1 MQTASIDD
9 LFDDFDPLDDFSP
22 LSSHGEQGLPAFET
36 PAATEPGLRTATG
49 FDFEPPSGAES
60 FDAGYEPSPRTAT
73 GFDFEAPSVPG
84 LDFGFPEEG
93 SGGVQG
99 EGLTGLDVLDFID
112 DSLGTSRAG
121 ESVDVLDFVDGP
133 PGAPPVAAPPAAPA
147 PHAAPAAPRVARIPQ
162 QEAALPPMV
171 GPKEATDPPAKAKPS
186 RGAAR
191 RIAAMAAVLL
201 VVAGGGAWMFFG
213 VGGST
218 PTPRPAPPAAPP
230 AKAEP
235 AAAAP
240 AEQAARAEAREP
252 ADPATAQGAAPGAAE
267 HAAAPEAA
275 QGTAPE
281 ATPDGAEQ
289 GAAPEGAQGTAAEA
303 VPDGVEQAAAPEAA
317 EDFHLARGRALEEA
331 GQGREALA
339 AYRAA
344 LDAQEGAP
352 GEAHHRASVVLLSL
366 DEGMRSYLEAKR
378 AVGADET
385 SVEFRLQ
392 LAAAAMES
400 GRAREALDAYK
411 EALALS
417 PDDPTVQEGLGRL
430 LITMG
435 TAREA
440 IGTLEPL
447 VRGDTAPPVRLVLGE
462 AYLQVGAWAR
472 AAATLEPIRDRDAA
486 AYLLAR
492 AFLEQGQS
500 AQALPYLLRAVEL
513 SDTEDVAL
521 RHLGYVYKELRKR
534 REAVAAFRAYLKR
547 VPDAVDRAEIEDEIG
562 SLTR

>member
-1 MQTASIDD
+1 VQTASIDD

-22 LSSHGEQGLPAFET
+22 LSSHGEQALPAFET

-171 GPKEATDPPAKAKPS
+171 GPKEAADPPAKAKPS

-218 PTPRPAPPAAPP
+218 PAPRPAPPAAPP
-230 AKAEP
+230 AKAET

-240 AEQAARAEAREP
+240 AEQAAGAEAREP
-252 ADPATAQGAAPGAAE
+252 AGPGTAPGAAPDGVDQ
-267 HAAAPEAA
+267 AAAPEAA
-275 QGTAPE
+275 QGTAQE
-281 ATPDGAEQ
+281 
-289 GAAPEGAQGTAAEA
+289 AAPEGADQ
-303 VPDGVEQAAAPEAA
+303 VAAPEAA
-317 EDFHLARGRALEEA
+317 EESHLARGRALEEA

-366 DEGMRSYLEAKR
+366 GEGMRSYLEAKR

-411 EALALS
+411 EALALR
-417 PDDPTVQEGLGRL
+417 PGDPTVQEGLGRL